1 MKKRGSFNALC
12 FQGIRTEEVKES
24 TRTFIFY
31 NAADMNNWN
40 GTLFSF
46 LSGLNASRPPLL
58 IIGIMN

>member
-1 MKKRGSFNALC
+1 MHYVS
-12 FQGIRTEEVKES
+12 GIRTGGEGINS
-24 TRTFIFY
+24 TFIFY

-46 LSGLNASRPPLL
+46 LSGLNARSRPPLL